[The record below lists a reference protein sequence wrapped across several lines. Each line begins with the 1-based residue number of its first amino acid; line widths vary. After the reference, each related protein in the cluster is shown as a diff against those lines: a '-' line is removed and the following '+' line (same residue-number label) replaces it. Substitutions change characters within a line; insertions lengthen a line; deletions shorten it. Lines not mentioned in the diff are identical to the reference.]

1 MKKSDGKIDYMQGVR
16 DLTERIAVE
25 AKTLKSLEAN
35 LEKVV
40 ADKTRAEAA
49 RRDCAYAALT
59 PEDAETLKRLE
70 SAEEILAKS
79 DQRVRSVEIALESS
93 RQKLEGLNR
102 QRKAAEEQAAAD
114 ERDDIIRVRLFNAA
128 FPKIEQGISLVLE
141 GLKEVGEAERPI
153 FNLTA
158 QANQDP
164 GRYGELR
171 KQVWNH
177 LKAALD
183 MNINWRSRDAE
194 QKMTR
199 PLTEIFKRQFGRAF
213 REENEVKIA
222 S

>member
-1 MKKSDGKIDYMQGVR
+1 MKKSDGKKDYMQGVR
-16 DLTERIAVE
+16 DLTERITVE

-35 LEKVV
+35 LEKVL
-40 ADKTRAEAA
+40 ADNNDAEA
-49 RRDCAYAALT
+49 RRRECAYDALT
-59 PEDAETLKRLE
+59 KGDPETIKRLEDAETVLAKVDQRRR
-70 SAEEILAKS
+70 SAE
-79 DQRVRSVEIALESS
+79 IAIESS
-93 RQKLEGLNR
+93 RQKLEGLQR
-102 QRKAAEEQAAAD
+102 ERKAAEEQAAAN
-114 ERDDIIRVRLFNAA
+114 ERNDIVRERLFNGA

-141 GLKEVGEAERPI
+141 GLREVGEVERPI